1 MSYRHSSYR
10 KLSRVVAKA
19 NNATAV
25 GERPDLSRA
34 EMNRVL
40 HWSNQPALPKP
51 PGWGE
56 PKVTHIVADASG
68 DPEHVDDCPGCLAD
82 GN

>member
-10 KLSRVVAKA
+10 KMARAVAKA

-25 GERPDLSRA
+25 GERPDLTRA

-40 HWSNQPALPKP
+40 VWSNQPPLPKP
-51 PGWGE
+51 PTWG
-56 PKVTHIVADASG
+56 KARRAS
-68 DPEHVDDCPGCLAD
+68 
-82 GN
+82 